1 MFVPVLIFLAC
12 FGGGVFAATRWL
24 PNLAE
29 GAAGGVAYFVVCG
42 LLGSALGLIA
52 LRLYVMVE
60 NLSDGELGSF
70 SDRAGRSI
78 VAAGLAEI
86 LFECGA
92 LLGVAAIVYL
102 MAPARTTERDF

>member
-1 MFVPVLIFLAC
+1 MLVPVLIFLAC

-29 GAAGGVAYFVVCG
+29 GAAGGMAYFVVCG
-42 LLGSALGLIA
+42 LLGAALGLIA

-60 NLSDGELGSF
+60 DLDGGGLDSF
-70 SDRAGRSI
+70 SGSAGRS
-78 VAAGLAEI
+78 VLAGGLAEI

-102 MAPARTTERDF
+102 MAPARTAERDS